1 MSPRRELRA
10 WEAAGYVVLAVVATM
25 GVQTAGAGAVALIR
39 NAPFSEAA
47 VRFAYNPALI
57 AASQF
62 LGFGVAIV
70 ALLRR
75 MRSEDGVVRVHVRV
89 NSTAVLWALV
99 AGIGLQLPL
108 AEIGNV
114 VSEIAGHDPEHQLA
128 LRRMLEP
135 RNVGRGIAV
144 TIAFVFMSPMME
156 EALFRGLLLPSLERV
171 YGAAKALLITAL
183 LFAVIHGRP
192 TSMAYAFAGG
202 LILGAIRL
210 RTNNTVVCIAAHA
223 GINAVPVLLPH
234 RVIPLPGLN
243 VVSDEVLH
251 VPLVWLLPSIAIAA
265 IALIGLSRCAPTP
278 PASEDPKPQ
287 TPSATQSPDA

>member
-47 VRFAYNPALI
+47 VRFAYDPALI